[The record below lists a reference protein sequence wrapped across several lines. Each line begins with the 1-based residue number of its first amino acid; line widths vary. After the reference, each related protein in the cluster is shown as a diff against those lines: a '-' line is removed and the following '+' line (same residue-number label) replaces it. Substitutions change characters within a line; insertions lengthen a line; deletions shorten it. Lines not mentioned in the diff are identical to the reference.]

1 MFADALSMSAT
12 PASLAS
18 SSLPPAS
25 LAPASLAHP
34 SPASDGAGSTQP
46 GLLPRQPLHPARP
59 TYGRRRSDGP
69 RLGWVEPPPG
79 DRRVQLPMPRTG
91 SEPGLQAMMQRLRGE
106 MAAVLDAAG
115 REEAEPLAVTEWD
128 QEAPRPSLFS
138 LVEDLL
144 GAAVDA
150 AAETPLAVVPTL
162 LRVLAWDVVAGLA
175 DQGIRCGLRN
185 LAPAE
190 QSCGVDATRVLRALE
205 MLALHGQ
212 ANCAGPARAELCITA
227 GRDETVMDLVIQRVS
242 VGTLE
247 QGHRS
252 RLVRELP
259 MAIGRRLIQ
268 AQGHRIDIWA
278 PPGTGLRARI
288 SFRVA

>member
-1 MFADALSMSAT
+1 MFADALSM
-12 PASLAS
+12 PASPTALATA
-18 SSLPPAS
+18 P
-25 LAPASLAHP
+25 LAQAAP
-34 SPASDGAGSTQP
+34 SPVAADSAPLAQP
-46 GLLPRQPLHPARP
+46 GLLPRQAMHPGRP

-69 RLGWVEPPPG
+69 RLGWAEPPPG
-79 DRRVQLPMPRTG
+79 DRRVQLPMPRAG

-115 REEAEPLAVTEWD
+115 REEAAPLAMTEWD
-128 QEAPRPSLFS
+128 HEAPRPSLFS
-138 LVEDLL
+138 LVEGLL
-144 GAAVDA
+144 SAAVGA
-150 AAETPLAVVPTL
+150 AAETPMAVVPTL

-185 LAPAE
+185 LAPSE
-190 QSCGVDATRVLRALE
+190 QTCVADATRLLRALE

-212 ANCAGPARAELCITA
+212 SNCAGPARAELCVTA
-227 GRDETVMDLVIQRVS
+227 GREETVMDLVIQRVS

-252 RLVRELP
+252 RLIRELP

-288 SFRVA
+288 TFRVA